1 MHKGMVQM
9 TTDKQQRTGYW
20 KAHWKAYWKTHW
32 KTGSASSLGIALLAL
47 TSSLSLA
54 QDNSAEA
61 EEPAAPWYQVEVV
74 IFTQEGFT
82 GAEQPP
88 RRYNLDFPKN
98 NLDLLDPSQVS
109 DNNFPISGNGVVST
123 TAARIIPLA
132 IAEDPALTLSA
143 QTLAALSD
151 SELESAE
158 EQILEQISG
167 QQDLEQDSPFD
178 DYDLAQLNAQDAAF
192 LASNLNDDLGANQ
205 TAAQTYIAEYE
216 PTFVKLPRDVRNL
229 NESARALDRQTRYNV
244 LFHEA
249 WRFSADEQEQDPWVI
264 IKAGKQYLDR
274 FEIEG
279 SLRFYK
285 SRFLHFQSDLWLLEF
300 DPQSD
305 TANMIELPDF
315 PMREQASLADSH
327 VIAETQF
334 DEQRIEDFFIDAPEK
349 DFDDTV
355 TAVNSDQESPAFE
368 EVQPPRQYPVKTLW
382 TFDQSKR
389 LEEQQSYYI
398 DHPKV
403 GILVTIIPYEPEILN
418 PLLEETLAEAE

>member
-1 MHKGMVQM
+1 M
-9 TTDKQQRTGYW
+9 
-20 KAHWKAYWKTHW
+20 
-32 KTGSASSLGIALLAL
+32 
-47 TSSLSLA
+47 
-54 QDNSAEA
+54 
-61 EEPAAPWYQVEVV
+61 
-74 IFTQEGFT
+74 
-82 GAEQPP
+82 
-88 RRYNLDFPKN
+88 
-98 NLDLLDPSQVS
+98 
-109 DNNFPISGNGVVST
+109 
-123 TAARIIPLA
+123 
-132 IAEDPALTLSA
+132 
-143 QTLAALSD
+143 SD

-205 TAAQTYIAEYE
+205 TAAQTSIAEYE